1 MQKMEK
7 RRKLNKVKVGITI
20 FLIVLLINITVFGRY
35 FYNNIREAYFRSKQF
50 YFTSNLLTLGGQ
62 TYTYENWGGLDTY
75 EINVALYSYENKIMK
90 LDYDLQY
97 SISCEA
103 VQSDKIKCAI
113 GSKDGPTSQDG
124 IIYKTTNTSNVA
136 IYVTPL
142 VQINKGETV
151 KIKLKARTEVPYIKE
166 ISCEITLKVV
176 QLLGN
181 SYEIEDS
188 ENNEYA
194 LLKLKNI
201 SEGAVE
207 STLEFDPTKLR
218 LDLNDEIYKSNI
230 RIETTTIN
238 GNNYVKKITFK
249 IEAESTKYVKFYKVD
264 KTQSYKYPNGE
275 ASSEINVII

>member
-103 VQSDKIKCAI
+103 GSICKIKC
-113 GSKDGPTSQDG
+113 Q
-124 IIYKTTNTSNVA
+124 
-136 IYVTPL
+136 
-142 VQINKGETV
+142 
-151 KIKLKARTEVPYIKE
+151 
-166 ISCEITLKVV
+166 
-176 QLLGN
+176 
-181 SYEIEDS
+181 
-188 ENNEYA
+188 
-194 LLKLKNI
+194 
-201 SEGAVE
+201 
-207 STLEFDPTKLR
+207 
-218 LDLNDEIYKSNI
+218 
-230 RIETTTIN
+230 
-238 GNNYVKKITFK
+238 
-249 IEAESTKYVKFYKVD
+249 
-264 KTQSYKYPNGE
+264 
-275 ASSEINVII
+275 